1 MAQVTL
7 DNLVVGM
14 IIASDVCDR
23 SGRRLLA
30 TGTNLTNKHLL
41 TLRSWGIPT
50 IEIAGEDI
58 DRQDPATGSIDPAL
72 RSILE
77 EEVGRRFKRMDLSH
91 PAVSTLFE
99 MCIERMAKERK
110 NG

>member
-1 MAQVTL
+1 MAHVTL
-7 DNLVVGM
+7 DNLVVGV
-14 IIASDVCDR
+14 IVASDVCDR

-30 TGTNLTNKHLL
+30 AGTKLTNDHLT

-50 IEIAGEDI
+50 IEIAGEELDQP
-58 DRQDPATGSIDPAL
+58 DSATDSIDPAL

-77 EEVGRRFKRMDLSH
+77 EEAGRRFRHMDLIH

-99 MCIERMAKERK
+99 ICIKRLAKDRK
-110 NG
+110 DG